1 MNYHHRQ
8 QHSPRRLVVA
18 VVGFVI
24 FSSFGLAADTGSIEQ
39 TLRKLDQEWSAAA
52 AARNLDK
59 VVSYYAVGAI
69 VLPPNMPAARD
80 AEAIRNVWKGELET
94 MISGG
99 WKVTRVEVAK
109 SGDMAYASGT
119 YDWVGKGADGKE
131 VKDRGKYLEVWKKQA
146 DGTWKCTA
154 DSWNSDLPLP
164 GTQP

>member
-8 QHSPRRLVVA
+8 QHPARRLVVA
-18 VVGFVI
+18 AIGFVI
-24 FSSFGLAADTGSIEQ
+24 LTSFGRAADTGSIEQ
-39 TLRKLDQEWSAAA
+39 SLRKLDQEWSAAA

-59 VVSYYAVGAI
+59 VVSYYTADAVVQA
-69 VLPPNMPAARD
+69 PNMPAAST

-99 WKVTRVEVAK
+99 WKANRVEVAK

-119 YDWVGKGADGKE
+119 YNWVGKGPDGKE
-131 VKDRGKYLEVWKKQA
+131 IKDRGKYLEVWKKQA
-146 DGTWKCTA
+146 DGTWKCIA
-154 DSWNSDLPLP
+154 DSWNSDLPVP